1 MGFPRLSQSPP
12 SDLATQA
19 DDRDEHVDGHPD
31 HDQDHNII
39 KVKDKDKDNDKEQ
52 NKKNA
57 SFYKKLNLKYEL
69 L

>member
-39 KVKDKDKDNDKEQ
+39 KVKDNDKEQ
-52 NKKNA
+52 IKKNT
-57 SFYKKLNLKYEL
+57 SFYKKLNLKY
-69 L
+69 